1 MKGRKN
7 MPLGMD
13 KDSLEAFRRQLEEDY
28 RLDMGAIERLQ
39 RRFLATQNTVPNN
52 PVSSNP
58 TPNNAVLS
66 NPISGSVI
74 PAQNVPSSFDSSPT
88 SGPNS
93 FDSSPSAGSSNE
105 WRTEPRS
112 MVLPTSGPAV
122 PHKDELVDSLRSMFS
137 TVRR

>member
-1 MKGRKN
+1 

-39 RRFLATQNTVPNN
+39 RRFLVSQNTVPNN

-58 TPNNAVLS
+58 TPSNAVLS
-66 NPISGSVI
+66 NPISGNVI
-74 PAQNVPSSFDSSPT
+74 PTQNVPSSFDSSPT
-88 SGPNS
+88 TGPNS

-112 MVLPTSGPAV
+112 MVLPSSGPAV